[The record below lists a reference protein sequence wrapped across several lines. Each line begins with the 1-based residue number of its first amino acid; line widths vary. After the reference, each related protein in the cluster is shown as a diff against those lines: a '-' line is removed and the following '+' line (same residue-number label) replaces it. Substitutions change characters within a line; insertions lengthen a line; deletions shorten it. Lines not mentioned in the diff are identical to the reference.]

1 MNCLIIEDD
10 ELNRRLIEE
19 YIRKTKGL
27 TFVNSYS
34 SPRKALNDNST
45 FDKIDVIFLDVEMP
59 GMTGFDFIKSIDN
72 QPIVILMS
80 SKANYAVDAFSF
92 EISDFLLKPIKYS
105 RFLQA
110 FNKIES
116 IKKVALS
123 TSIHQ
128 IENDSFFLKKN
139 GSHFNVKYDDI
150 LYIEAMENYA
160 IFNTISENYTSHNP
174 LKTLEEKLPKHLFK
188 RIHRSYIVNVKKII
202 KIEDTEMIV
211 GNNEK
216 LVAKI
221 PIGKNFRSLVFNSL
235 VSL

>member
-10 ELNRRLIEE
+10 GLNRRLIEE
-19 YIRKTKGL
+19 YVKKTKGL
-27 TFVNSYS
+27 TFINSYS
-34 SPRKALNDNST
+34 SPRKALNDNVS
-45 FDKIDVIFLDVEMP
+45 FENIDVIFLDVEMP
-59 GMTGFDFIKSIDN
+59 GMTGFDFIKSIEN
-72 QPIVILMS
+72 QSLVILMS

-110 FNKIES
+110 FNKVES
-116 IKKVALS
+116 IKNSALTS
-123 TSIHQ
+123 SIHQ

-139 GSHFNVKYDDI
+139 GKLFNLKYDEI

-160 IFNTISENYTSHNP
+160 IFNTLSETYTTHHP
-174 LKTLEEKLPKHLFK
+174 LKSLEEKLPKQIFK
-188 RIHRSYIVNVKKII
+188 RIHRSYIVNLKKIL

-216 LVAKI
+216 LVAKL
-221 PIGKNFRSLVFNSL
+221 PIGKNFRSLVFSSINTL
-235 VSL
+235 